1 MSDGKCSEWK
11 NVYRRWFYRYLAKKY
26 MKDCVVLDVGSGNGF
41 FSKCV
46 NDLVAQIIRIDKVP
60 VDDETRGMSYE
71 QWTEPVDIVWASQ
84 FIEHVDAKDFCAWL
98 SVVCKKCCVIIT
110 PRPTED
116 FWDDPD
122 HIRPY
127 TKEAIKALLE
137 ANGFKVLRSADLW
150 PTHSHLTIAKKE

>member
-1 MSDGKCSEWK
+1 MSDGKKSSLK

-26 MKDCVVLDVGSGNGF
+26 MKGCVVLDVGSGNGF
-41 FSKCV
+41 FAKTISDV
-46 NDLVAQIIRIDKVP
+46 VAAVIRIDKNP

-71 QWTEPVDIVWASQ
+71 QWTEPVDVVWASQ
-84 FIEHVDAKDFCAWL
+84 FIEHVNALDFAKWL
-98 SVVCKKCCVIIT
+98 GVVCKKYAFIIT

-127 TKEAIKALLE
+127 TRAAVRALLE
-137 ANGFKVLRSADLW
+137 KEGFTILKSVELW
-150 PTHSHLTIAKKE
+150 PTHSHMTIGRR